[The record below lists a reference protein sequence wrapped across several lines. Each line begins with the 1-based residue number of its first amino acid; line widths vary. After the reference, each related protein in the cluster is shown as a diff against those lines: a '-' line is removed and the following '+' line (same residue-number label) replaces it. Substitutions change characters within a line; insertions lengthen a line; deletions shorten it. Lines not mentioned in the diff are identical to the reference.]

1 MAGREKGVKREG
13 SIIAVLFF
21 GLAAALFAH
30 PPVGIVMDR
39 LGNVFYSDLERVWMI
54 APDGK
59 KSVAVPGVHTHDLGI
74 DASGNIYGEHLW
86 YEGDATKQWGHRV
99 WRRTPQGRVT
109 DVIPARR
116 GFPSGYGFARDGSG
130 AIYWTDKGT
139 PARFFK
145 QSPSGE
151 ISTVAVCR
159 DCREVRWMTA
169 TSDGT
174 VYFIDAGE
182 IKELSPAGR
191 FRTRTSGLARR
202 RWTQPQVNAPHR
214 VMGVWT
220 DGARNVYAAVY
231 GSREVVK
238 VSRDGRAQ
246 VVATSRLPWSPTGGM
261 VAANGD
267 LWIVECS
274 YTNAIRVRRIAR
286 DGKVTVF

>member
-1 MAGREKGVKREG
+1 MNRERLR
-13 SIIAVLFF
+13 IAVLFF
-21 GLAAALFAH
+21 GLAAPVFAH
-30 PPVGIVMDR
+30 PPVAIVMDR

-59 KSVAVPGVHTHDLGI
+59 KTVAVPGAHTHELGL
-74 DASGNIYGEHLW
+74 DAAGNLYGEHLW

-116 GFPSGYGFARDGSG
+116 GFPSGYGFARDASG
-130 AIYWTDKGT
+130 ATYWTDRGT

-145 QSPSGE
+145 QSPSGQV
-151 ISTVAVCR
+151 STVAVCR
-159 DCREVRWMTA
+159 DCPEVRWMTA
-169 TSDGT
+169 APDGT
-174 VYFIDAGE
+174 LYFVDAGE
-182 IKELSPAGR
+182 IKELSAAGR
-191 FRTRTSGLARR
+191 FRTLTSGLARR
-202 RWTQPQVNAPHR
+202 RWTQPQVNAQHR
-214 VMGVWT
+214 VMGLWT
-220 DGARNVYAAVY
+220 GGGGNVYAAVY

-246 VVATSRLPWSPTGGM
+246 VVATSRLPWSPTGVL
-261 VAANGD
+261 VAPNGD

>member
-1 MAGREKGVKREG
+1 VKRERLL
-13 SIIAVLFF
+13 IAVLFL
-21 GLAAALFAH
+21 GLTAPVFAH

-59 KSVAVPGVHTHDLGI
+59 KSVAVPDAHTHELGL
-74 DASGNIYGEHLW
+74 DAAGNVYGEHLW

-116 GFPSGYGFARDGSG
+116 GFPSGYGFARDATG
-130 AIYWTDKGT
+130 ATYWTDRGT

-145 QSPSGE
+145 QSPSGQV
-151 ISTVAVCR
+151 STVAVCR

-169 TSDGT
+169 APDGT
-174 VYFIDAGE
+174 LYFVDAGE
-182 IKELSPAGR
+182 IKELSAAGR
-191 FRTRTSGLARR
+191 FRTLTSGLARR
-202 RWTQPQVNAPHR
+202 RWTQPQVSAQHR
-214 VMGVWT
+214 VMGVFS
-220 DGARNVYAAVY
+220 DSGGNVYAAVY
-231 GSREVVK
+231 GSREIVK

-246 VVATSRLPWSPTGGM
+246 VVATSRLPWSPTGGL
-261 VAANGD
+261 VAGNGD

>member
-1 MAGREKGVKREG
+1 MKRVL
-13 SIIAVLFF
+13 IAVLFL
-21 GLAAALFAH
+21 GLAVPVFAH

-59 KSVAVPGVHTHDLGI
+59 KSVAVPGAHTHELGL
-74 DASGNIYGEHLW
+74 DAAGNVYGEHAW
-86 YEGDATKQWGHRV
+86 YEGDATKQWGYRV

-116 GFPSGYGFARDGSG
+116 GFLSGYGFARDASG
-130 AIYWTDKGT
+130 ATYWTDRGT

-145 QSPSGE
+145 QSPSGQV
-151 ISTVAVCR
+151 STLAVCR
-159 DCREVRWMTA
+159 DCPEVRWMTA
-169 TSDGT
+169 ARDGT
-174 VYFIDAGE
+174 LYFVDAGE
-182 IKELSPAGR
+182 IKELSAVGR
-191 FRTRTSGLARR
+191 FRTLTSGLARR
-202 RWTQPQVNAPHR
+202 RWTQPQVNAQHR
-214 VMGVWT
+214 VMGLWT
-220 DGARNVYAAVY
+220 DGGGNVYAAVY

-246 VVATSRLPWSPTGGM
+246 VVATSRLPWSPTGGL
-261 VAANGD
+261 VAPNGD

-286 DGKVTVF
+286 DGKVTVY